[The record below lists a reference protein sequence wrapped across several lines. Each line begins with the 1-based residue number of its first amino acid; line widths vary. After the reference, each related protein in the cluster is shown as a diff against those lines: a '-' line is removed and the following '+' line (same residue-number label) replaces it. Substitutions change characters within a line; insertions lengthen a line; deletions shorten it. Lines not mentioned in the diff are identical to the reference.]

1 MRDLLLNSN
10 KDLQI
15 VNGDLAIGYSDEQQ
29 QKVLLVMKKGELKQ
43 DPDVGVGL
51 SFQLKDDDVS
61 DLLTSVRQQFTKDG
75 MKVKKVSFENNQ
87 LNVDASYS

>member
-1 MRDLLLNSN
+1 MKDLLLNSN

-15 VNGDLAIGYSDEQQ
+15 VSGDLIIGSSDEQQ

-51 SFQLKDDDVS
+51 SLQLKDDDVS
-61 DLLTSVRQQFTKDG
+61 DLLTSVRQQFSKDG
-75 MKVKKVSFENNQ
+75 MVVKQVAFNNNQ